1 MMVER
6 DDGIG
11 VVFVFVMVVE
21 ELAQVMLVVI
31 VVVDYYFEY

>member
-6 DDGIG
+6 DEIG
-11 VVFVFVMVVE
+11 VVFVMEVVE
-21 ELAQVMLVVI
+21 LVQGMLVVT